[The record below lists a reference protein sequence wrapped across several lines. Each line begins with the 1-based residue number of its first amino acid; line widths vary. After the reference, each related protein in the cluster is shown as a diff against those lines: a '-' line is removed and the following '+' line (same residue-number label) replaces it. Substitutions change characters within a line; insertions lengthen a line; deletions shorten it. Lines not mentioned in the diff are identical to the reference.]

1 MTGSIF
7 KLNIF
12 VKSSKWIK
20 KMNIMISKQLQKLRC
35 DILFWDYYCFLFMFI
50 TNSKYILKLL
60 EPSTFACDTNLLYFA
75 EYICNSNCYC
85 KPWNYESVNFSSA
98 NLHVKTKLQVFIS
111 DEFGLMQK
119 NFFSFK
125 NPTGEMSF
133 SLLQTH
139 HWSRESFWEVFGLF
153 WGTFDL

>member
-1 MTGSIF
+1 
-7 KLNIF
+7 
-12 VKSSKWIK
+12 
-20 KMNIMISKQLQKLRC
+20 MNIMISKQLQKLRC

-119 NFFSFK
+119 TFFLSKIQQERWVLVCYKHITEVEKVF
-125 NPTGEMSF
+125 ERFLVF
-133 SLLQTH
+133 SEEHLIY
-139 HWSRESFWEVFGLF
+139 R
-153 WGTFDL
+153 